1 MLAGLSI
8 PRLLTILANA
18 NRLYCGHENAI
29 EVFEIATPGH
39 GGAERIKTSS
49 SKRDKGGQ
57 KGTSASTSE
66 YED

>member
-8 PRLLTILANA
+8 LRCVTHLADD

-66 YED
+66 DEY